1 MYRENMNSRDRER
14 SKLYEATWAN
24 VQLAVNA
31 ADPQGFLALGSPDD
45 EYDDVVAYLVR
56 PVTRGE
62 VVDPTALQAWF
73 RKVYG
78 SEGNPETVERL
89 VEEMN
94 RLSRTSADPS
104 G

>member
-1 MYRENMNSRDRER
+1 M
-14 SKLYEATWAN
+14 K
-24 VQLAVNA
+24 LAVNA
-31 ADPQGFLALGSPDD
+31 ADPQGFLGLGAPDD
-45 EYDDVVAYLVR
+45 EYDDVVAYLIR

-62 VVDPTALQAWF
+62 DVDSVALQAWF

-78 SEGNPETVERL
+78 SEGNPKTIERL

-94 RLSRTSADPS
+94 RLSRTSSDPT